1 MEVSID
7 LSDALQAAINA
18 SGHAASAN
26 PLPADFDSNLP
37 FTRVT
42 TLEGGTR
49 TDRVIDARTAL
60 IETWAEHMDE
70 AVAEC
75 NVIVGVLCDL
85 EGKTVGGVPCYRV
98 EVYSLPAEDFD
109 PYHRDLQ
116 MASATVR
123 VTTRVMHI

>member
-7 LSDALQAAINA
+7 LADALQAAINA
-18 SGHAASAN
+18 SGHDASAS
-26 PLPADFDSNLP
+26 PLPGDFDSHLP

-49 TDRVIDARTAL
+49 IDRVIDARTAL
-60 IETWAEHMDE
+60 VETWAERMDE

-75 NVIVGVLCDL
+75 NAVVGVLCDL
-85 EGKTVGGVPCYRV
+85 EGQLVGGVPCYRTD
-98 EVYSLPAEDFD
+98 VYSLPAEDHD
-109 PYHRDLQ
+109 PYHKDLS

-123 VTTRVMHI
+123 VLTRVRHI